1 MKQLTK
7 EQLIDL
13 VYENCKKVTELN
25 SEKMGERVSGFVGD
39 EKDFNI
45 AIIKTMAAYGAEIKK
60 ECCNILVETLCDMF
74 YSE

>member
-7 EQLIDL
+7 DQLIDL
-13 VYENCKKVTELN
+13 IYDNCRKVTELN
-25 SEKMGERVSGFVGD
+25 SERIGERVSDFIGD

-45 AIIKTMAAYGAEIKK
+45 AIIKAMAAYGAEIKK
-60 ECCNILVETLCDMF
+60 ECCNILVETLCDVF

>member
-13 VYENCKKVTELN
+13 IYDNCRKVTELN
-25 SEKMGERVSGFVGD
+25 SEKIGERVSNFIGD

-45 AIIKTMAAYGAEIKK
+45 AIIKVMAAYGAEIKK
-60 ECCNILVETLCDMF
+60 ECCNILVETLCDVF